1 MYLSKRKT
9 KTKKCNHL
17 SHRED
22 CYLLYRE
29 NSYLMQPQF
38 LKSNFY
44 YIVFDFFFCIFV
56 FLYFLS
62 NMLWLL
68 YDRSGV
74 KIVGC
79 LRCIIKTKN
88 INISVDVDAD
98 IAKVYGLDRLSL
110 ICVSPS
116 FVYFLASVVLINVVR
131 CIWFS
136 WLYMSLWIIN
146 LFMILD
152 RFLAYCYCWLVLS
165 EDNK

>member
-1 MYLSKRKT
+1 M
-9 KTKKCNHL
+9 

-44 YIVFDFFFCIFV
+44 YIVLDFFL

-110 ICVSPS
+110 ICVYPS
-116 FVYFLASVVLINVVR
+116 FVFFFGFCCSYQ
-131 CIWFS
+131 CCE
-136 WLYMSLWIIN
+136 MH
-146 LFMILD
+146 MILLIVHVPLD
-152 RFLAYCYCWLVLS
+152 HQFIHDFGSLSGILLLLVGI
-165 EDNK
+165 EWR

>member
-44 YIVFDFFFCIFV
+44 YIVFDLFIYFF
-56 FLYFLS
+56 YFLS

-116 FVYFLASVVLINVVR
+116 FVFFFWLLLFLSMLWDAYDSLDCTCPSGSSIYS
-131 CIWFS
+131 WF
-136 WLYMSLWIIN
+136 WIAFWHI
-146 LFMILD
+146 
-152 RFLAYCYCWLVLS
+152 V
-165 EDNK
+165 